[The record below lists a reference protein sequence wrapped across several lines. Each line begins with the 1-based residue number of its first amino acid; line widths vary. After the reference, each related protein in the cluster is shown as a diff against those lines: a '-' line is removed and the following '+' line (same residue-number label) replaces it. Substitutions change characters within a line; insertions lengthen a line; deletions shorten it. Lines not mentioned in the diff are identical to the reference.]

1 MGLKSEIIVWDGRTS
16 EDLNLI
22 VASIPSY
29 SIPQRKMEVI
39 SVPGRNGDIVITQD
53 AYNNATLKYD
63 LAIVGLEKTLND
75 SVRAVMEWLT
85 RPKGYARLEDSYD
98 PDVFRMAFY
107 QGGMDIE
114 NRFMTL
120 GRATVQF
127 NCKPQRFLRA
137 GERSI
142 LAYNGV
148 LLANPTIYTAK
159 PIIAVKG
166 TGEAVLTVGTSVL
179 SIDEIGTEI
188 DIDCESQ
195 SAYYGTTNK
204 NSHIT
209 LTSGNFPELKEGKTQ
224 ISWTG
229 SGVTSVTITPRWWI
243 I

>member
-1 MGLKSEIIVWDGRTS
+1 
-16 EDLNLI
+16 
-22 VASIPSY
+22 
-29 SIPQRKMEVI
+29 MEVI
-39 SVPGRNGDIVITQD
+39 SVPGRNGDIIITQD
-53 AYNNATLKYD
+53 AYTNTTLTYD

-85 RPKGYARLEDSYD
+85 RPKGYARLEDSYN
-98 PDVFRMAFY
+98 PDVFRMAYY

-120 GRATVQF
+120 GRAKVQF
-127 NCKPQRFLRA
+127 NCKPQRFLRS

-166 TGEAVLTVGTSVL
+166 TGSAVLTVGSSVL
-179 SIDEIGTEI
+179 SISDISPEI

-195 SAYYGTTNK
+195 SAYYGTANR
-204 NSHIT
+204 NSRIT
-209 LTSGNFPELKEGKTQ
+209 LTSGDFPELKEGSTQ

-229 SGVTSVTITPRWWI
+229 SGVTEVRIIPRWWI